1 MALEKNRLRLGIVP
15 LCDCAPI
22 VVARERGFFAEQGL
36 DVEITREP
44 SWANIRDK
52 VLVGSLD
59 GAQMLAPMP
68 FATTLGL
75 GNVHQPIITAFG
87 LNIGGNAIT
96 VSNTLFDRMCAA
108 DPDAMAEQP
117 LTARALKTVIERD
130 RAAGSEPM
138 TFAMVY
144 PFSSHHYEL
153 RSWMAAAG
161 IDPDR
166 DVRLVVV
173 PPPQM
178 VANLSAGNIEGY
190 CVGEPWNALATT
202 LGLGRVL
209 ITSQE
214 LWGGRVEK
222 VLGVAEGWADAHP
235 ETHKALIRALLLASH
250 WADLPENRPEVARI
264 IAQPSY
270 VNAPADVVRT
280 ILEQAGT
287 LIFSA
292 HAANFP
298 WRSQALWFLV
308 QMRRW
313 GQLPASIDMRRAADR
328 VFRSDLYRLAALEM
342 DAAVPLVDAKT
353 EGGHSQDWTL
363 AEATRPIVMGRDSFF
378 DDSRFDPAEAELLAD
393 RYARSPLSSA
403 LRA

>member
-1 MALEKNRLRLGIVP
+1 MALEKTRLRLGIVP

-36 DVEITREP
+36 DVEIAREP

-52 VLVGSLD
+52 VLVGALD

-75 GNVHQPIITAFG
+75 GNVHQPIVTAFG

-96 VSNTLFDRMCAA
+96 VSNALFDRMMEA
-108 DPDAMAEQP
+108 DPDAMAERP
-117 LTARALKTVIERD
+117 LTARALKAVIERD
-130 RAAGSEPM
+130 RAAGAQPM

-153 RSWMAAAG
+153 RGWMAAAG

-190 CVGEPWNALATT
+190 CVGEPWNAMASS

-235 ETHKALIRALLLASH
+235 ETHKALIRALLLASR
-250 WADLPENRPEVARI
+250 WTDQPENRAEVARI
-264 IAQPSY
+264 VAQPPY
-270 VNAPADVVRT
+270 VNAPQDVVRAT
-280 ILEQAGT
+280 LEQPGA

-313 GQLPASIDMRRAADR
+313 GQLPATVDMRRAVDR
-328 VFRSDLYRLAALEM
+328 VFRSDLYRLAALEL
-342 DAAVPLVDAKT
+342 DIAVPLIDAKT
-353 EGGHSQDWTL
+353 EGDHRTPWTL
-363 AEATRPIVMGRDSFF
+363 AEATRPIAMGPDAFF
-378 DDSRFDPAEAELLAD
+378 DGGRFDPAEAETLANH
-393 RYARSPLSSA
+393 YARSPLSAA